1 MRKVNFD
8 FEQLLKEIIGEKGI
22 KELGLTISEEDE
34 SEYDGSYSSKEITQ
48 EERKKFFLSQSEKE
62 KLKLPYPTF

>member
-8 FEQLLKEIIGEKGI
+8 FEQFLKEIIGEKGI
-22 KELGLTISEEDE
+22 KELGLTISEEE
-34 SEYDGSYSSKEITQ
+34 SEYDGSFYFKEITQ
-48 EERKKFFLSQSEKE
+48 EERKKFFLSHSEKE